1 MLGTA
6 QEEAGLQERTMGTG
20 RKFCQVDSKVR
31 QMCVQAL
38 LHDKT
43 FAAFGK
49 LRNLL
54 DFKFLA
60 DLIGLMGAAAMSGSG
75 TD

>member
-6 QEEAGLQERTMGTG
+6 QEEAGLQERTTGTG

-38 LHDKT
+38 LHD
-43 FAAFGK
+43 
-49 LRNLL
+49 
-54 DFKFLA
+54 
-60 DLIGLMGAAAMSGSG
+60 
-75 TD
+75 